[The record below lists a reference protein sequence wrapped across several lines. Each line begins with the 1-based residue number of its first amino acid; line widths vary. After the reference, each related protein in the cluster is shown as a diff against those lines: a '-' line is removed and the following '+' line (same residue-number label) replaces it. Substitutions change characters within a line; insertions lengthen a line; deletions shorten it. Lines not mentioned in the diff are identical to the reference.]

1 VQHGQKG
8 NDSSGYFS
16 IVLKNYQ
23 DIPSL
28 GCRNIMPL
36 ALHNCHYLDE
46 SKALAARMKFERGDI
61 YRVDLDPTIGSLASA
76 TT

>member
-1 VQHGQKG
+1 
-8 NDSSGYFS
+8 
-16 IVLKNYQ
+16 
-23 DIPSL
+23 
-28 GCRNIMPL
+28 MPL